1 MAAAGPLGLKTTVW
15 ARRCKS
21 FPHAEG
27 LAGSRDGAADTRSQT
42 RAWPETCCDATGM
55 TRQAMR
61 RRRRITLALIALA
74 VAVPI
79 AVDAGVRP
87 RVTRLR
93 RMVVVGD
100 SILAGF
106 VSGGL
111 VKRDQKRSAPKLL
124 ARRAG
129 VRLSQPFMSNDG
141 VPPPLR
147 IEDRNGNGRLDAAE
161 VRRGT
166 TDVGFRRGP
175 GRRVRTLAVPG
186 EDMTSVF
193 ERIDA
198 EDVLSDLASGDAD
211 GRDILKFLI
220 LGLPLRDDS
229 VSQLTRARDLRPSFL
244 TVWLGNNEVL
254 SMATRT
260 RPDVV
265 KMTPAEFGAA
275 YRQFLGQLADTG
287 ADMAVA
293 NLPDV
298 TRIAALRGPGS
309 DVTECRG
316 AGGVLEPVGP
326 DALLSIALDEA
337 KLPVPSCTHVLDS
350 AEHAFVRE
358 TVVAFNDEI
367 AAAIDEVEQDRGVTV
382 ARVDM
387 FALFDDVATAGY
399 DVHGDGSFVLTTD
412 YLGGVFSLD
421 GIHPSRTGHALIANA
436 FIEAIN
442 ARFGESIPPV
452 DVARIAGS
460 DPLVGN
466 PFRPDG
472 EVPFGVVANVDVEV
486 EDALDA
492 AFDRLEASAD
502 DILDDIRDRFDDLAD
517 FLDDLF

>member
-1 MAAAGPLGLKTTVW
+1 
-15 ARRCKS
+15 
-21 FPHAEG
+21 
-27 LAGSRDGAADTRSQT
+27 
-42 RAWPETCCDATGM
+42 
-55 TRQAMR
+55 
-61 RRRRITLALIALA
+61 
-74 VAVPI
+74 
-79 AVDAGVRP
+79 
-87 RVTRLR
+87 
-93 RMVVVGD
+93 
-100 SILAGF
+100 
-106 VSGGL
+106 
-111 VKRDQKRSAPKLL
+111 
-124 ARRAG
+124 
-129 VRLSQPFMSNDG
+129 MSNDG

-147 IEDRNGNGRLDAAE
+147 IDDRNGNGRLDAAE

-166 TDVGFRRGP
+166 TDIGFRKGP
-175 GRRVRTLAVPG
+175 GRRVRALAVPG
-186 EDMTSVF
+186 EDMTSIF
-193 ERIDA
+193 ERLDA
-198 EDVLSDLASGDAD
+198 ADVIADLVSGNAD

-244 TVWLGNNEVL
+244 MVWLGNNEVL

-275 YRQFLGQLADTG
+275 YRQFLGRLADTG

-298 TRIAALRGPGS
+298 TGIAALRGPGG

-316 AGGVLEPVGP
+316 AGGVLEPVEA
-326 DALLSIALDEA
+326 DALLSIALEA
-337 KLPVPSCTHVLDS
+337 SKLPVPACNQVLDS

-358 TVVAFNDEI
+358 TVIAFNDEI
-367 AAAIDEVEQDRGVTV
+367 AAAIDAIEQSRGVTI

-387 FALFDDVATAGY
+387 FALFDDIATNGY

-436 FIEAIN
+436 FIDAIN

-452 DVARIAGS
+452 DVARVAGR
-460 DPLVGN
+460 DPLVGS
-466 PFRPDG
+466 PFRPQG
-472 EVPFGVVANVDVEV
+472 EVPFGVVANVDVEI

-492 AFDRLEASAD
+492 AFDRIEAAAD
-502 DILDDIRDRFDDLAD
+502 DILDDVLDRFEDLAD
-517 FLDDLF
+517 FVDGLF

>member
-1 MAAAGPLGLKTTVW
+1 MK
-15 ARRCKS
+15 
-21 FPHAEG
+21 
-27 LAGSRDGAADTRSQT
+27 
-42 RAWPETCCDATGM
+42 
-55 TRQAMR
+55 RQPPSIR
-61 RRRRITLALIALA
+61 QWVVFTILA
-74 VAVPI
+74 VAV
-79 AVDAGVRP
+79 AVPVVADAGSRT

-100 SILAGF
+100 SLLAGF

-111 VKRDQKRSAPKLL
+111 VKRDQKRAAPKLL

-129 VRLSQPFMSNDG
+129 VRLSQPYMSNDG
-141 VPPPLR
+141 VPPPLQ
-147 IEDRNGNGRLDAAE
+147 IDDRNGNGRLDAAE

-166 TDVGFRRGP
+166 TDIGFRKGP
-175 GRRVRTLAVPG
+175 GRRVRNLAVPG

-193 ERIDA
+193 DRLDA
-198 EDVLSDLASGDAD
+198 EDVIADLATGDAD

-229 VSQLTRARDLRPSFL
+229 VSQLTRALDLRPSFL
-244 TVWLGNNEVL
+244 MVWLGNNEVL

-275 YRQFLGQLADTG
+275 YRQLLGRLADTG

-298 TRIAALRGPGS
+298 TRIAALRGPG
-309 DVTECRG
+309 DEVTECRG
-316 AGGVLEPVGP
+316 AGGIVEPVEP
-326 DALLSIALDEA
+326 DARLSIALDES
-337 KLPVPSCTHVLDS
+337 KLPVPGCQHVLDS

-367 AAAIDEVEQDRGVTV
+367 ATAIDEVEQNRGVTI

-387 FALFDDVATAGY
+387 FALFDDVATNGY
-399 DVHGDGSFVLTTD
+399 DVHGDGSLVLTTD

-442 ARFGESIPPV
+442 ARFSEAIPPV
-452 DVARIAGS
+452 DVARVAAR

-466 PFRPDG
+466 PFRPDD
-472 EVPFGVVANVDVEV
+472 EAPFGVVANIDVEI

-492 AFDRLEASAD
+492 AFDRIEAEAD
-502 DILDDIRDRFDDLAD
+502 EILDDILGRFDELVDFFDDL
-517 FLDDLF
+517 F